1 MRGTVAYHKER
12 SLKGSM
18 RENGFRAIGGLAQ
31 RLTSGMAKGRGT
43 SIARL
48 RAEWSAIVGPELARV
63 SRPEALLAV
72 RGRAGKALRLRVTGA
87 AAPEIQH
94 KSGQLVERVNGYFGH
109 KMIDDIRL
117 VQGAI
122 ASSPT
127 PPSIPAPDPETVT
140 QAAER
145 AAS

>member
-1 MRGTVAYHKER
+1 
-12 SLKGSM
+12 M

-72 RGRAGKALRLRVTGA
+72 RGRSGKALRLRVAGA

-94 KSGQLVERVNGYFGH
+94 KAAQLVERVNGYFGH
-109 KMIDDIRL
+109 KIIADIRL
-117 VQGAI
+117 LQGAI
-122 ASSPT
+122 PAPT
-127 PPSIPAPDPETVT
+127 APPPTAAPDP
-140 QAAER
+140 QAAAHAAER
-145 AAS
+145 APSAKVPPLPAARARL